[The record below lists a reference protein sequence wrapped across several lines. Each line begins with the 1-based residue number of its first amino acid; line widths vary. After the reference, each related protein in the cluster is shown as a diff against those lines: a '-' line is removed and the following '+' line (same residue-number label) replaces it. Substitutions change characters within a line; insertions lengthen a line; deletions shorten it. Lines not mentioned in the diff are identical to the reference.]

1 MREAKAASALHT
13 AGNVC
18 DDISCEVCK
27 VLVCEA
33 HDAIR
38 APLPAPVHL
47 RGKALATHSVATED
61 GQAAAAAAEGFSTA
75 GELIMDGKAKVAG
88 AAGFATAGE
97 HQQARRTAN
106 LPPPGAEVSCA
117 LVCCRLLQVRG
128 ANCLSLSLCRCCS
141 ARSLL
146 TARGKTSPS
155 SQEGIWGLVVSGCRR
170 QTRGSRQSGT
180 RPRTES

>member
-47 RGKALATHSVATED
+47 RGKALATHSVA
-61 GQAAAAAAEGFSTA
+61 S
-75 GELIMDGKAKVAG
+75 MDGKAKVAG

-97 HQQARRTAN
+97 HKQARRLAN
-106 LPPPGAEVSCA
+106 LPPG
-117 LVCCRLLQVRG
+117 
-128 ANCLSLSLCRCCS
+128 
-141 ARSLL
+141 
-146 TARGKTSPS
+146 
-155 SQEGIWGLVVSGCRR
+155 
-170 QTRGSRQSGT
+170 
-180 RPRTES
+180 